1 MENKIFTVESQ
12 ATQDKIERAK
22 NIGKTVEEEL
32 KSKFPHLRISFRNM
46 QDGNKE
52 HNIPDSYLF
61 DIWMEPLI
69 FKQKPTT
76 ITVLSLNEEDI
87 KSTTLKNIEQYID
100 NAIDE
105 AELELQEIYSG
116 VKIKYLNYSNMLK
129 GHMFEVSYPDIIP
142 SDNIS
147 NNPATSFIV
156 KELSKENIK
165 MEVQTILEKY
175 SKE

>member
-12 ATQDKIERAK
+12 EVQNEKEKAK
-22 NIGKTVEEEL
+22 NIGKAVEEEL
-32 KSKFPHLRISFRNM
+32 KSKFPHLRISFRNI
-46 QDGNKE
+46 QDGDKE
-52 HNIPDSYLF
+52 HNIPDCYLF
-61 DIWMEPLI
+61 DVWMEPLI
-69 FKQKPTT
+69 LKQEPTT
-76 ITVLSLNEEDI
+76 MAVLALNEQDI
-87 KSTTLKNIEQYID
+87 KSKALEKIGQYID
-100 NAIDE
+100 NIISEVVD
-105 AELELQEIYSG
+105 ELQ
-116 VKIKYLNYSNMLK
+116 VKYPKVNIKYLNSGGMFA
-129 GHMFEVSYPDIIP
+129 GHMFEVSCPDIIP